1 MKKIFVIFLSLFL
14 VFPQSASFG
23 QDQKIRYLE
32 PIFSVEQIQ
41 VSSDIVYKTIEKPDG
56 SRVELKLDIFY
67 PMEDKTIK
75 RPLLVWI
82 HGGGFVSGSKKN
94 MEKRCYEFAQF
105 GYVTCTI
112 NYRLMKDLSY
122 PFTMDTVIEAAV
134 DDARSAIDWLLQ
146 NQAVYGINED
156 IIFVGGSS
164 AGAITSCHVAY
175 DDRDWS
181 HKENLKGIISLWG
194 GLLPFQSDDLKIGT
208 ISYDVQVDEEECSP
222 CIIHGA
228 LDPIVPVSMAYT
240 LEDKCMRVG
249 IPCTMK
255 IDPNAKHG
263 VPSDI
268 GTSYQAIEPVFLFI
282 CMQ

>member
-1 MKKIFVIFLSLFL
+1 MKKILAVFLSLFL
-14 VFPQSASFG
+14 VIPQLTAIG
-23 QDQKIRYLE
+23 QEKKVRYLE
-32 PIFSVEQIQ
+32 AIFSVDQIQ
-41 VSSDIVYKTIEKPDG
+41 VSSDIVYKTVEKPD
-56 SRVELKLDIFY
+56 STHIDLTLDVFT
-67 PMEDKTIK
+67 PMEDEITK

-82 HGGGFVSGSKKN
+82 HGGGFVGGSKKT
-94 MEKRCYEFAQF
+94 MEKRCVEFAQF

-112 NYRLMKDLSY
+112 NYRLMQDLPY

-146 NQAVYGINED
+146 NAATYGINEE

-194 GLLPFQSDDLKIGT
+194 GLLPFHSEDLKIGT
-208 ISYDVQVDEEECSP
+208 ISYEVEVDEEECSP

-240 LEDKCMRVG
+240 LEGKCVDVG

-268 GTSYQAIEPVFLFI
+268 GTSYHSIEPVFLFI